1 MHTRHR
7 FPILE
12 WLQMHRRPQT
22 IHGKE
27 SRAMIISKQPFK
39 LEKVLSYV
47 KEFRQILGPVKH
59 LTETNLRPPGN
70 SNALRRTGY
79 EHEYNLGADEDEE
92 ISTRWQPQSG
102 QQSRKVYVAGDSFQK
117 LIS

>member
-27 SRAMIISKQPFK
+27 SRANFQTSFK

-47 KEFRQILGPVKH
+47 KEFKQILGPVKH
-59 LTETNLRPPGN
+59 LTENNLGPPGN

-92 ISTRWQPQSG
+92 ISTRWQSQSG
-102 QQSRKVYVAGDSFQK
+102 QQSRKVYVAGHTLQK
-117 LIS
+117 LS